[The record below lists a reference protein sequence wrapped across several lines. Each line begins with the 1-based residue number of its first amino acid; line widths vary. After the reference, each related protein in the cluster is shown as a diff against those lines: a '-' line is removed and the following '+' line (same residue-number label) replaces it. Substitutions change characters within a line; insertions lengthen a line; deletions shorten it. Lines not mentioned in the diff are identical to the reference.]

1 MEDFLS
7 VVPEKGNDSQLWFN
21 EEFPK
26 WPTQCGVAEGFLNP
40 EEKAPLRAALCSKPD
55 DQVLCFPPQTPPHT
69 KDRFQPQEP
78 SRGDALVWS
87 HAESH
92 CSLVTSPRPELEPRV
107 LHHRT
112 ETAVGQGRRV
122 GSQHSEPSQ
131 RHSCSDCCWTGSESR
146 SRPGADVPL
155 GATAQS
161 DCTSNPTPGRMPRL
175 DCHWKGHTHPYA
187 CSTAHN
193 SQDME
198 TNWMT
203 IDRSLGKDVHM
214 YSGKYLAIQN
224 EIMPLAA
231 TWIQLEMIILS
242 EVRDG
247 DFPNSPVVN
256 SAPSSV
262 SAGKRKNTISCMCNT
277 TQTHLWNRITHRT
290 DWWLRG
296 RGCWERGAVGGWG

>member
-1 MEDFLS
+1 MRSFPSGPRSAGWL
-7 VVPEKGNDSQLWFN
+7 KDSSTRKRRLHLEQHCAQN
-21 EEFPK
+21 QMTK
-26 WPTQCGVAEGFLNP
+26 SCA
-40 EEKAPLRAALCSKPD
+40 S
-55 DQVLCFPPQTPPHT
+55 PPHTPPHT

-92 CSLVTSPRPELEPRV
+92 CSLVTSPRPEPEPWV

-161 DCTSNPTPGRMPRL
+161 DCASNPTPGRMPRL
-175 DCHWKGHTHPYA
+175 DSHWKGHTHPYA

-214 YSGKYLAIQN
+214 YSGKYSAIQN

-277 TQTHLWNRITHRT
+277 TQRHLWNRITHT
-290 DWWLRG
+290 GQTGGYGGGGVG
-296 RGCWERGAVGGWG
+296 RGAQWEVEVSRWKLLYLE